1 LLESRGSSSPGLL
14 HINTVMAHAFDSHSF
29 GQLLD
34 DAERLVTCARD
45 HEQRLASLVSL
56 LEGAVAGVT
65 ATAGSPVSVA
75 ASGLEGETAIEVGAT
90 TGLLA
95 TISQLRLVA
104 GDSRQLAE
112 TILARLVGNRAV
124 IDRSPG
130 LRTRVLVVD
139 DSDTSRETTATIL
152 EEAGFDAMTANNG
165 LEAVI
170 VAYYARPSVVLM
182 DVTMPVLD
190 GFEAARL
197 IKASPVTRDM
207 KVIAYTATPD
217 VFETPWT
224 RWCVDVIRKPA
235 SPDAIVSSV
244 QRHAEIRT

>member
-1 LLESRGSSSPGLL
+1 
-14 HINTVMAHAFDSHSF
+14 MAYAFDSHSF

-45 HEQRLASLVSL
+45 HEQRLATLVSL
-56 LEGAVAGVT
+56 LEGAAVGVT
-65 ATAGSPVSVA
+65 ATAGSPVSA
-75 ASGLEGETAIEVGAT
+75 TASGLEGATTAVDVGAASD
-90 TGLLA
+90 LLA
-95 TISQLRLVA
+95 TISQLRAVA

-112 TILARLVGNRAV
+112 TVLARLVGNRAV
-124 IDRSPG
+124 IGRSPG
-130 LRTRVLVVD
+130 LRARVLVVD
-139 DSDTSRETTATIL
+139 DSDMSRETTATIL
-152 EEAGFDAMTANNG
+152 EDAGFDAMTANNG

-190 GFEAARL
+190 GLEAARL

-224 RWCVDVIRKPA
+224 RWFVDVIPKPA
-235 SPDAIVSSV
+235 SADAIVSSV
-244 QRHAEIRT
+244 QRYAEVRN

>member
-1 LLESRGSSSPGLL
+1 
-14 HINTVMAHAFDSHSF
+14 MAYAFDSHRF

-56 LEGAVAGVT
+56 LEGTVAGVT

-75 ASGLEGETAIEVGAT
+75 ASGLEGETIAIEVGAA
-90 TGLLA
+90 TGLVA

-130 LRTRVLVVD
+130 LRARVLVVD

-152 EEAGFDAMTANNG
+152 EEAGFDAITANNG

-190 GFEAARL
+190 GLEAARL
-197 IKASPVTRDM
+197 IKASPVTQDM

-217 VFETPWT
+217 VLETPWT
-224 RWCVDVIRKPA
+224 RWFVDAIPKPA
-235 SPDAIVSSV
+235 SADAIVSSV

>member
-1 LLESRGSSSPGLL
+1 MASSSPGLL
-14 HINTVMAHAFDSHSF
+14 HFNTVMAYAFDSHSF

-45 HEQRLASLVSL
+45 HERRLASLVSV
-56 LEGAVAGVT
+56 LEGTAAGVT
-65 ATAGSPVSVA
+65 ATAGSPVSVV
-75 ASGLEGETAIEVGAT
+75 ASGLEGETTAIEVGAAN
-90 TGLLA
+90 GLLA
-95 TISQLRLVA
+95 TIGQLRVVA

-112 TILARLVGNRAV
+112 TILARLVENRAV

-130 LRTRVLVVD
+130 VRARVLVVD
-139 DSDTSRETTATIL
+139 DSDMSRETTATIL
-152 EEAGFDAMTANNG
+152 EEAGFDTMTANNG

-190 GFEAARL
+190 GLEAARL

-217 VFETPWT
+217 VFQTPWT
-224 RWCVDVIRKPA
+224 RWFVDVIRKPA

>member
-1 LLESRGSSSPGLL
+1 MSQQPP
-14 HINTVMAHAFDSHSF
+14 V
-29 GQLLD
+29 
-34 DAERLVTCARD
+34 
-45 HEQRLASLVSL
+45 
-56 LEGAVAGVT
+56 
-65 ATAGSPVSVA
+65 PVSVA
-75 ASGLEGETAIEVGAT
+75 ASGLEGETTAIDVGAA

-95 TISQLRLVA
+95 TISQLRVVA
-104 GDSRQLAE
+104 GDHRQLAE
-112 TILARLVGNRAV
+112 TILARLVGNRGV
-124 IDRSPG
+124 VDSSPR
-130 LRTRVLVVD
+130 LRPRVLVVD

-190 GFEAARL
+190 GLEAARL

-207 KVIAYTATPD
+207 KVIAYTATAD

-224 RWCVDVIRKPA
+224 AMVCRRDSQARESRGDRLVGSAVCGDSNLSAAAAPIYIKA
-235 SPDAIVSSV
+235 
-244 QRHAEIRT
+244 RTCQSEEFISAWYSAGETDRFEYRQAMTNMFFV

>member
-1 LLESRGSSSPGLL
+1 
-14 HINTVMAHAFDSHSF
+14 MAYAFDSHSF

-45 HEQRLASLVSL
+45 HEHRLATLVSL
-56 LEGAVAGVT
+56 LEGAAVGVT
-65 ATAGSPVSVA
+65 ATAGSPVSA
-75 ASGLEGETAIEVGAT
+75 TASGLEGATTAVDVGAASD
-90 TGLLA
+90 LLA
-95 TISQLRLVA
+95 SISQLRAVA

-124 IDRSPG
+124 IGSSPG
-130 LRTRVLVVD
+130 LRARVLVVD

-152 EEAGFDAMTANNG
+152 EDAGFDAMTANNG

-190 GFEAARL
+190 GLEAARL

-224 RWCVDVIRKPA
+224 RWFVDVIPKPA
-235 SPDAIVSSV
+235 SADAIVSSV
-244 QRHAEIRT
+244 QRYAEVRN

>member
-1 LLESRGSSSPGLL
+1 MRTRSRAAAGIAGIVPG
-14 HINTVMAHAFDSHSF
+14 
-29 GQLLD
+29 
-34 DAERLVTCARD
+34 RD
-45 HEQRLASLVSL
+45 RRRRCP
-56 LEGAVAGVT
+56 G
-65 ATAGSPVSVA
+65 VA
-75 ASGLEGETAIEVGAT
+75 ASGLEGETTAIDVGAA

-95 TISQLRLVA
+95 TISQLRVVA
-104 GDSRQLAE
+104 GDHRQLAE
-112 TILARLVGNRAV
+112 TILARLVGNRGV
-124 IDRSPG
+124 VDNSPR
-130 LRTRVLVVD
+130 LRPRVLVVD

-190 GFEAARL
+190 GLEAARL

-207 KVIAYTATPD
+207 KVIAYTATAD

-224 RWCVDVIRKPA
+224 RWFVDVIPKPA
-235 SPDAIVSSV
+235 SPEAIVSSV
-244 QRHAEIRT
+244 QRYAEIRT

>member
-1 LLESRGSSSPGLL
+1 MASSSLGLP
-14 HINTVMAHAFDSHSF
+14 HINNVMAYAFDSHSF

-34 DAERLVTCARD
+34 DAERLVTCGRD

-56 LEGAVAGVT
+56 LEGTVVAGAT
-65 ATAGSPVSVA
+65 ATAGSPVSAA
-75 ASGLEGETAIEVGAT
+75 ASGLEGETAAIDVGAA

-95 TISQLRLVA
+95 TISQLRVVA
-104 GDSRQLAE
+104 GDYRQLAE

-124 IDRSPG
+124 DSSPR
-130 LRTRVLVVD
+130 LRARVLVVD
-139 DSDTSRETTATIL
+139 DSDMSRETTATIL

-170 VAYYARPSVVLM
+170 VAYYARPSIVLM

-190 GFEAARL
+190 GLEAARL
-197 IKASPVTRDM
+197 IKASPVTRDI

-217 VFETPWT
+217 VFEIPWT
-224 RWCVDVIRKPA
+224 QWFVDVIPKPA
-235 SPDAIVSSV
+235 SADAIVSSV
-244 QRHAEIRT
+244 QRYAEIRT

>member
-1 LLESRGSSSPGLL
+1 MASSSLGLL
-14 HINTVMAHAFDSHSF
+14 HINNVMAYSFDSHSF

-45 HEQRLASLVSL
+45 HEQRLASLVSF
-56 LEGAVAGVT
+56 LEGTVVAGVT

-75 ASGLEGETAIEVGAT
+75 ASGLEGETTAIDVGAA

-95 TISQLRLVA
+95 TISQLRVVA
-104 GDSRQLAE
+104 GDHRQLAE
-112 TILARLVGNRAV
+112 TVLARLVGNREV
-124 IDRSPG
+124 VDSSPR
-130 LRTRVLVVD
+130 LRPRVLVVD

-190 GFEAARL
+190 GLEAARL

-224 RWCVDVIRKPA
+224 RWFVDVIPKPA
-235 SPDAIVSSV
+235 SPEAIVSSV
-244 QRHAEIRT
+244 QRYAEIRT